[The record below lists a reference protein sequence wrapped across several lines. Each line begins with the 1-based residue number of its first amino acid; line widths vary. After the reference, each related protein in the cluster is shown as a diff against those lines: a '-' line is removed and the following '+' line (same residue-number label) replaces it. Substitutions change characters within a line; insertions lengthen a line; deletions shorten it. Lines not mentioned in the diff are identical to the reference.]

1 MQRRSVVSY
10 LYDFLHRDDAAD
22 MLQTHWL
29 VGREAVVVG
38 IRTLGRENQTKTNV
52 SFYKILYTKTLSM
65 FHG

>member
-1 MQRRSVVSY
+1 MVSY

-52 SFYKILYTKTLSM
+52 SFHKILYTKTLSM